1 MMESCVAFACE
12 NALDGTVM
20 NGLKKSKELVCRNV
34 SFLNNINKLINY
46 DKQTTINT
54 SNTINMTNCEWMDC
68 TSATDGGAICISGN
82 SASTLTLSL
91 CYFRNDTAQSGR
103 GGAIYTKSISQ
114 ISIRHCV
121 FLGCQAPD
129 PSFGE
134 AGGAICIDNP
144 QTTYFLENNSFKN
157 CCVGNDGGGISVFS
171 KRAFTDGDKIHDCS
185 FVNCTTSNE
194 STPVGGGIQIWDM
207 SIYPLIRNCLFT
219 NNYAMNGGGGL
230 SLCIN
235 IQYTEK
241 NIFFCF
247 FHDNVG
253 IYGGCDVL
261 LVSQQQ
267 NTIDVSCR
275 STRQTGIRVS
285 SNYATTSIDDC
296 SCWLRND
303 GGRIRYVGSKQ
314 NQENARDAFACGI
327 NESHPC
333 CTVSHCLTQMI
344 PGVVQDI
351 EILGGTIVETC
362 SVDCGTNTFTICG
375 QSDSSTTM
383 QTEFEAAGLFLF
395 SVSVGTL
402 NLNNFALVYDF
413 SYVNNRGS
421 KLFEISSAGE
431 MHISRLTISAGSGQ
445 TSETAF
451 STGLINVQNGKLQM
465 DHVKWAKTI
474 STVSLFSISSTNAVS
489 LILSECAFNGIE
501 RTTNDAA
508 VMSLSNSKTNIDFN
522 SSVFEE
528 CGSAISENGGS
539 TMLYIGDANEVK
551 VKDGSFD
558 ECYCSATNGLGG
570 GILLRLMNENPN
582 FLISSSFGTNTA
594 KWGNDIFVISPNL
607 EETAK
612 SQKITC
618 VTASLDSLDKMR
630 GYDGGNAR
638 TKKIIVNGMIM
649 MSDELTFSEQKH
661 EIRGKDDKSGWTVS
675 DSTAG
680 ANTAM
685 VAVGV
690 ETVLSTL
697 IFSLPPSL
705 SHSTFISSSSSSS
718 SSSLTLS
725 QCSLSLQN
733 PLSKLT
739 FAFLSVDSGMLTI
752 DTFSASSMI
761 LSGSPLISLSGSST
775 EAELKS
781 IQMNEVGTTYASG
794 LLEVK
799 NLASLQMSDCIL
811 SSTASSERMASSR
824 LTSSTSAKKIEIVR
838 CTLHNFVG
846 INQNGGAIECKL
858 EKGCSFVLEEGNI
871 TSCKS
876 MRGNGGGLWMY
887 MKSGSS
893 FSVGNI
899 TEAASNNGNG
909 IEKKAKVGFLEC
921 EATANEDGGKGLGG
935 GLYLFLEDEA
945 SDFALKSVLFDGCN
959 GGKGKD
965 VFLDADD
972 LSAVTNAATFCF
984 GIDLNVLEK
993 LNGFE
998 RSTTNEEFE
1007 IPLVVYLWNNFTAP
1021 CHVGGQEA
1029 HDFSGCGYVQVPCS
1043 TITKAASLRFSGKSK
1058 SIKLSSP
1065 FSFGE
1070 ELNMKIEE
1078 WSVSGEGNESNYGI
1092 ASDISG
1098 AQSGIFETHCPVS
1111 FIEVVLSLS
1120 ERIGSYGSIFHCVS
1134 STLTIQNCGI
1144 VASENE
1150 LRISFVKAEGG
1161 EIVMSNVFGNAIGW
1175 QVSAIIVDGSGGE
1188 GPSIEIVES
1197 NFSGN
1202 GQQSGC
1208 LVESINVLCLNLT
1221 KCEAASFVRRTESG
1235 GCISV
1240 DNRNIENTNT
1250 QINIEENVFDGCSVL
1265 ADGSRGG
1272 AIFTQLKRNTQLNMI
1287 SCTFTRCTAPA
1298 EEGKIGLGGGITL
1311 TLVDGDPSFTITSP
1325 VFDNS
1330 KPNVAKYGN
1339 DLFVES
1345 SNLTKSITNTSL
1357 PFVLERLAGI
1367 SLDSLSGF
1375 DGIDATNAIP
1385 LVYFWRT
1392 FGSKIFIGGD
1402 GKDRRIVNFEKLFIR
1417 KKEDGE
1423 DIIRFGLIK
1432 ADGGTVL
1439 LEFVTIRSLSFSS
1452 DIISIASAASL
1463 TFRNLT
1469 MKNINLEGRSGL
1481 HIDRSFAEDKNT
1493 NAEADERVV
1502 VEWSTFEEVVQSATD
1517 SIAMIRNTD
1526 GDPTKMVIRNS
1537 TIKKCGGSGCE
1548 NGGTVLFRLNEGG
1561 SFDCLYSAITDCF
1574 CSSTGRGGS
1583 LFLECTSAAS
1593 KPAAFVLS
1601 NITFKDNAAYRGR
1614 DVYVKCRSIEAQIA
1628 DGQFLLDF
1636 RAPFVKDLAIWGCTS
1651 DMYLDEEDLLKRVVK
1666 YQSET
1671 VFVSSASDNHEDSK
1685 QCGGLDGPCSTLS
1698 EGLLHI
1704 IPSLYSQLLI
1714 SDRTAILSKCNAL
1727 NVTIRSLESPSTA
1740 LVFLNSEIPDGDSL
1754 ITTSEKVRIESLSFS
1769 VGSSFSFSGEACISE
1784 TNGQLYLSSI
1794 LFASDMLSNSTH
1806 HVALNLSLL
1815 RVVSGLLFI
1824 DNCTVLEI
1832 SFEQPVFLLIRSN
1845 NVSLASLNLKQIELL
1860 SNLFEVGE
1868 CKSVVIDDVVVDEVK
1883 SCEGSVIAICDDMS
1897 GAVSF
1902 GSSSIKNFS
1911 CDSFGASAL
1920 SSSSPSARINLSNCS
1935 CSKCVS
1941 LSKKG
1946 SIVDVSSAPDI
1957 SMHMCEFVGR
1967 QEMTNSKENVCKWNG
1982 SLIHLS
1988 HAAALMKDVTIS
2000 NSSSGG
2006 LSLEASNMTIEKGEF
2021 YENSPLI
2028 SKYPSLRRNIFCFN
2042 SASITI
2048 ISLKGGDGLKDNT
2061 SLWITSED
2069 CSMEGIA
2076 QERLSSFFIPQLESA
2091 TLDES
2096 ESEAKIKFVGSL
2108 FLPCDLS
2115 FKLICTV
2122 NDVELAE
2129 RYLFDENS
2137 FVSETEVVGTIPSSR
2152 LASAVDMS
2160 ELSTTIVFGKFSS
2173 STMPL
2178 SLKNK
2183 SETQTNRNEILVEGG
2198 KEGKSSWVLI
2208 VIIMAVVLL
2217 IILIALVIFVVRWKK
2232 QKRRTEELEI
2242 IVEDTVKKDP
2252 KAFEMVTM
2260 EMSPEEQWRR
2270 AEREAE
2276 KKNEERIKKRVYE
2289 KSLGHSESSEH
2300 LLSESGSTEYIL
2312 GRDSDKIPQWM
2323 LEKVDEKE
2331 EEIRKR
2337 TPSPSIS
2344 SISSTSTTDTDSSF
2358 ICGEDL
2364 CPTTSSM
2371 SNLVDAMACSSP
2383 HEKLIVDLRDSLF
2396 MLLHGRNAKKEMAIG
2411 TLQEREVSA
2420 AQILFWVV
2428 NLALHSF
2435 DEMENPLQSLINLS
2449 PHIVLFSEHMVIC
2462 IALHSD
2468 CSSDSDTSSVS
2479 SSTVVTSASADDD
2492 DDDDRDSLPS
2502 SAFEDDEDNRKEC
2515 LRWKAPELLINKKM
2529 DATKESVVFSI
2540 GMMLWECLTLQI
2552 PFGEYEAETAGQKIV
2567 NGEKPDTKAI
2577 EGTLFCDVIK
2587 GCLTKD
2593 GSERPALVNLKRVF
2607 AQCLPKEA
2615 LLFTI
2620 SDAIFGMDENS
2631 RIGKSGCEREKRTS
2645 QTLDNCESKISSKQ
2659 NEARE

>member
-1 MMESCVAFACE
+1 
-12 NALDGTVM
+12 
-20 NGLKKSKELVCRNV
+20 
-34 SFLNNINKLINY
+34 
-46 DKQTTINT
+46 
-54 SNTINMTNCEWMDC
+54 
-68 TSATDGGAICISGN
+68 
-82 SASTLTLSL
+82 
-91 CYFRNDTAQSGR
+91 
-103 GGAIYTKSISQ
+103 
-114 ISIRHCV
+114 
-121 FLGCQAPD
+121 
-129 PSFGE
+129 
-134 AGGAICIDNP
+134 
-144 QTTYFLENNSFKN
+144 
-157 CCVGNDGGGISVFS
+157 
-171 KRAFTDGDKIHDCS
+171 
-185 FVNCTTSNE
+185 
-194 STPVGGGIQIWDM
+194 
-207 SIYPLIRNCLFT
+207 
-219 NNYAMNGGGGL
+219 
-230 SLCIN
+230 
-235 IQYTEK
+235 
-241 NIFFCF
+241 
-247 FHDNVG
+247 
-253 IYGGCDVL
+253 
-261 LVSQQQ
+261 
-267 NTIDVSCR
+267 
-275 STRQTGIRVS
+275 
-285 SNYATTSIDDC
+285 
-296 SCWLRND
+296 
-303 GGRIRYVGSKQ
+303 
-314 NQENARDAFACGI
+314 
-327 NESHPC
+327 
-333 CTVSHCLTQMI
+333 MI

-630 GYDGGNAR
+630 GYDGGNASVAIPLCIYLLSPLSEICVSNVEASNHSHCGIVQFPCLTLKHSLTR
-638 TKKIIVNGMIM
+638 LAGTKKIIVNGMIM

-1402 GKDRRIVNFEKLFIR
+1402 GKDVCVCGLSDYPCMSIDYSLDRLPEGNNKSISIFNRAVLRGCVDLCGISISSNNTDMCSLECCSSLKGAEDAAMKIPGISYFELISFILPSSFTGNENVLMHICSR
-1417 KKEDGE
+1417 EGSLTLKNCSFAKKEDGE